1 MSFSVGIVGLP
12 NVGKST
18 LFKALTKQKVDISNY
33 PFCTISPNIGIV
45 RVPDERLQ
53 KISEILNPQKT
64 TPTVIE
70 FVDIAGLVKGAH
82 KGEGLGN
89 QFLAQIREVDA
100 ILEVV
105 RYFEDENITHVDG
118 GPNPER
124 DIETIKTE
132 LLMKDLET
140 TERAR
145 DNLKKDAKTGNK
157 EIIRKLEL
165 IEKLCGEISN
175 GKAVSETELTD
186 EQKKLVEEFCFLT
199 AKPIIYVFNIDE
211 GEIKSFCPRPK
222 DSIEINLKSEEEAS
236 ELSDSEKR
244 ELEFQSKIDDLISL
258 CYKILDLI
266 TFYTIK
272 GGVEARA
279 WTLRRGQTILDAAG
293 KVHTDFKEKFI
304 KAEVINFQ
312 KLIAAGSW
320 QASKEKG
327 QIDTIG
333 KEYIIKD
340 GDIIEFKI

>member
-45 RVPDERLQ
+45 QIPDERLQ
-53 KISEILNPQKT
+53 KIAEITKPERI
-64 TPTVIE
+64 TPIVIE
-70 FVDIAGLVKGAH
+70 FVDIAGLVRNAH

-105 RYFEDENITHVDG
+105 RDFEDENIIHIEG
-118 GPNPER
+118 KPNPER

-132 LLMKDLET
+132 LLMKDLEIM
-140 TERAR
+140 EKIRE
-145 DNLKKDAKTGNK
+145 NLKKDAKSGNK
-157 EIIRKLEL
+157 EIIKKLEL
-165 IEKLCGEISN
+165 IEKLYGEISR
-175 GKAVSETELTD
+175 GKAISEIESKD
-186 EQKKLVEEFCFLT
+186 EQKKIAEELCFLT
-199 AKPIIYVFNIDE
+199 AKPTIYVFNV
-211 GEIKSFCPRPK
+211 GEETKKSCSRPENY
-222 DSIEINLKSEEEAS
+222 IEINLKSEEETS
-236 ELSDSEKR
+236 ELSDSEKI
-244 ELEFQSKIDDLISL
+244 ELEFQSKINDLISL

-272 GGVEARA
+272 GGVEVRA
-279 WTLRRGQTILDAAG
+279 WTLKRGQTVLEAAG

-304 KAEVINFQ
+304 RAEVVNFK
-312 KLIAAGSW
+312 KLLGAGGW
-320 QASKEKG
+320 NDAKEKG
-327 QIDTIG
+327 WIETVG
-333 KEYIIKD
+333 KEYVVND

>member
-53 KISEILNPQKT
+53 KISEILKPQKT

-105 RYFEDENITHVDG
+105 RDFEDENITHVDG
-118 GPNPER
+118 GLNPER

-140 TERAR
+140 AERTR
-145 DNLKKDAKTGNK
+145 ENLKKDAKTGNK
-157 EIIRKLEL
+157 ETVRKLEL
-165 IEKLCGEISN
+165 IEKLYGEISK

-186 EQKKLVEEFCFLT
+186 EQKKLVEELCFLT
-199 AKPIIYVFNIDE
+199 AKPIIYVFNV
-211 GEIKSFCPRPK
+211 GEETKKSCSRPK
-222 DSIEINLKSEEEAS
+222 NYIEINLKSEEEAL
-236 ELSDSEKR
+236 ELSDSEKI
-244 ELEFQSKIDDLISL
+244 ELEFQSKINDLISL

-272 GGVEARA
+272 GGIEARA
-279 WTLRRGQTILDAAG
+279 WTLKDGQTVLEAAG

-312 KLIAAGSW
+312 KLIVAGSW

-333 KEYIIKD
+333 KEYIVKD